1 MAFDLSKIKGI
12 SDDVKAKLAKV
23 KSRDEFDALVKAEN
37 LSAEQLKE
45 LVGGGEQPSCSW
57 NSCPPDLDCLGNGGC
72 FTESCRTLPWY

>member
-1 MAFDLSKIKGI
+1 MAIDLSKIKGI

-23 KSRDEFDALVKAEN
+23 KSKDEFDALVKAEN

-45 LVGGGEQPSCSW
+45 LAGGEQRSCSW
-57 NSCPPDLDCLGNGGC
+57 NSCPPDVDCLGKGAC